1 MEEQPQKS
9 FINNSEELMF
19 SVFCIE
25 NVARYLGTTGE
36 KVYCVLAEKSDILN
50 GYILPCYD
58 ILHTQGKNY
67 IVEDIV
73 SVMEKRGVTV

>member
-9 FINNSEELMF
+9 FINNSEELTF
-19 SVFCIE
+19 AVFCIE

-36 KVYCVLAEKSDILN
+36 KVYYALTEKSNILN
-50 GYILPCYD
+50 SYILPCYD

-73 SVMEKRGVTV
+73 SLMEKRGVTV